1 MAQKRY
7 VVSISPHVRNCRSIR
22 SLIGATI
29 AALVPATAWG
39 VYQFGVPAVLLIAAG
54 IGGAVAT
61 EGLVTQVARKP
72 LTIRDGHAVLVGL
85 LIALMLPAGT
95 PWWIALIGAAAGIL
109 VGKMPFGPLGGHPLS
124 PAIVGLL
131 VVTMSWPAE
140 VASYQAPRTAAAEL
154 HAADAAP
161 AEDPQ
166 TAVRVDPSDAA
177 EYCTTDLFL
186 GKQAGAI
193 GAISPLLLLVGG
205 LFLIWRRAARWQGP
219 VGFLLGLGVAATV
232 AHAASPFGIPSPTF
246 QLLTG
251 LAFFGAFFLCTEWTS
266 TPVTPWGLFL
276 FAFFAGGLAILF
288 RLTGMEFGAVPWAIV
303 IMSLATPRF
312 DRIAPVPFGK
322 VVHHA

>member
-7 VVSISPHVRNCRSIR
+7 VVAISPHARHGRTIR
-22 SLIGATI
+22 SMIGATI
-29 AALVPATAWG
+29 AALVPAAAWG
-39 VYQFGVPAVLLIAAG
+39 VYQFGLPAAVLILVA

-61 EGLVTQVARKP
+61 EALVTQMARKP

-85 LIALMLPAGT
+85 LVALMLPAGA
-95 PWWIALIGAAAGIL
+95 PWWVALVAAVVGML

-124 PAIVGLL
+124 PAIIGLL
-131 VVTMSWPAE
+131 IVTMSWPDQ
-140 VASYQAPRTAAAEL
+140 VASYTTPRTAPAEL
-154 HAADAAP
+154 KAADAGP

-166 TAVRVDPSDAA
+166 TAVRIDPSDAA
-177 EYCTTDLFL
+177 DYCTTALFL
-186 GKQAGAI
+186 GKQAGPI
-193 GAISPLLLLVGG
+193 GGVSPLLLLLGG

-219 VGFLLGLGVAATV
+219 VGFLLGLGLAATI
-232 AHAASPFGIPSPTF
+232 AHAMSPYGIPSPTF

-251 LAFFGAFFLCTEWTS
+251 LAFFGAFFLCTEWSS

-276 FAFFAGGLAILF
+276 FAFFSGGLAILF
-288 RLTGMEFGAVPWAIV
+288 RLTGMEYGAVPWAII
-303 IMSLATPRF
+303 IMSLATPLF